1 MARDQAK
8 WFCLVVIVT
17 ACCVR
22 SFFVFHTA
30 CATALCCRLRAFP
43 LSLYADSHNIKGCP
57 SHVHYW
63 QIMQVW
69 LLNGYNFCVDL
80 AKRRRFLKHKVFF
93 KHSSCSDI
101 IAQCGWG
108 NFEKLFFKSGK
119 NILQVMLS
127 VSRLQ
132 NAAFCLC
139 FSLPKLGYQ
148 CGWVTVM
155 IHLTSLD
162 KVAVVSNWAM
172 KRGQGGQSPWIFPLT
187 CLNSVFRVQEVNLL
201 SHLTNV
207 DGPSCISC
215 VIHTLEMVRGA

>member
-1 MARDQAK
+1 
-8 WFCLVVIVT
+8 
-17 ACCVR
+17 
-22 SFFVFHTA
+22 
-30 CATALCCRLRAFP
+30 
-43 LSLYADSHNIKGCP
+43 
-57 SHVHYW
+57 
-63 QIMQVW
+63 MQVW

-80 AKRRRFLKHKVFF
+80 AQRRRFLKHKVFF
-93 KHSSCSDI
+93 KHSSCSDF

-132 NAAFCLC
+132 NAAFCLW

-172 KRGQGGQSPWIFPLT
+172 KRGEGGAFTMNFPT
-187 CLNSVFRVQEVNLL
+187 NMPEFFRVFRVQEVNLL